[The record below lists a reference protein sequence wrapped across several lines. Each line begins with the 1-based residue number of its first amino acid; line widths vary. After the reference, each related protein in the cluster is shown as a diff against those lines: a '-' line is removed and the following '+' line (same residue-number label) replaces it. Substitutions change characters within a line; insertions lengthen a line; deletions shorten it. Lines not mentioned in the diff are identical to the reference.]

1 MSSPIQKP
9 IARQSNGRSFDELAG
24 TNHGNSSKSTRNRLP
39 VQRQA
44 RQASEAP
51 ERLIPVKVDLRRHG
65 SKNKSS
71 NTATAQWSMTK
82 TKRGGKRKKG
92 KTQKKRKSTK
102 KRNNRKRI

>member
-1 MSSPIQKP
+1 
-9 IARQSNGRSFDELAG
+9 
-24 TNHGNSSKSTRNRLP
+24 
-39 VQRQA
+39 
-44 RQASEAP
+44 
-51 ERLIPVKVDLRRHG
+51 VDLRRHG

>member
-1 MSSPIQKP
+1 MSSPIRKP
-9 IARQSNGRSFDELAG
+9 IARLSNGSSFDELAG

-51 ERLIPVKVDLRRHG
+51 ERLIPVKVIVSNG

-71 NTATAQWSMTK
+71 NTATTQWTTTK

-92 KTQKKRKSTK
+92 KTQKKGKSTK